1 MKRSEINRIM
11 RSADEF
17 IRSRGFYLPQ
27 FAYWSPQEWREK
39 GEEASE
45 IVACRLGWDIT
56 DFGLGDFSKSGLFL
70 FTIRNGRPE
79 NWTYKLGKLYA
90 EKVMIVEKG
99 QQTPLHF
106 HWNKMEDIINR
117 GGGRLAVRLYNSN
130 KDEELDQNGPVT
142 VMVDSLRRN
151 LPAGEVVELKPG
163 ESITLPQ
170 LCYHEFWAE
179 GERTLVGE
187 VSMVNDDAQDNRF
200 LEKMGRFPSIEE
212 DEEPLYLLCTDYQ
225 RYYRFAP

>member
-1 MKRSEINRIM
+1 MKRSEINQIM

-17 IRSRGFYLPQ
+17 IRGRGFYLPP
-27 FAYWSPQEWREK
+27 FAYWSPQEWRHK
-39 GEEASE
+39 GEEARE
-45 IVACRLGWDIT
+45 IAACRLGWDIT
-56 DFGLGDFSKSGLFL
+56 DFGSGDFARRGLFL
-70 FTIRNGRPE
+70 FTIRNGLPE

-90 EKVMIVEKG
+90 EKLMIVDKG

-106 HWNKMEDIINR
+106 HWKKMEDIINR
-117 GGGRLAVRLYNSN
+117 GGGRLAVRLYNSTQ
-130 KDEELDQNGPVT
+130 EEGLDQSGPVT
-142 VMVDSLRRN
+142 VMVDSMRRT

-163 ESITLPQ
+163 ESITLAQ

-200 LEKMGRFPSIEE
+200 LDSAGRFPAIEE
-212 DEEPLYLLCTDYQ
+212 DEEPVYLLCTDYAK
-225 RYYRFAP
+225 YYRFMP